1 MQYTV
6 LPFILKMFTNNKPFK
21 NPKNGEEKRISDN
34 HTIERWNTTNKK
46 TATIL

>member
-1 MQYTV
+1 
-6 LPFILKMFTNNKPFK
+6 MFTNNKPFK